1 MEKQI
6 SLPIIAPAITAD
18 VTFEFVL
25 NIQGDVQRVE
35 RQHGVVDQTEN
46 GLSCHL
52 WKHNQKKRI
61 PSSAKRKK
69 KYTFYPLSSF
79 TFHYLKP
86 SSTGKSI
93 PLICLV
99 HFSCAFTSLHVFVY
113 IVAALPLPV
122 SECLDCV
129 KTHSPLCAHHHIRIQ
144 KYKYRSPHLF
154 KCRFCFYEHRY
165 TDIKGRAHVE
175 FPHSSF
181 SGSSPSAAM

>member
-1 MEKQI
+1 MASAVICGNTTRKRGYPLQ
-6 SLPIIAPAITAD
+6 
-18 VTFEFVL
+18 
-25 NIQGDVQRVE
+25 QRE
-35 RQHGVVDQTEN
+35 
-46 GLSCHL
+46 
-52 WKHNQKKRI
+52 
-61 PSSAKRKK
+61 KK

-154 KCRFCFYEHRY
+154 KCRFCFYEHR
-165 TDIKGRAHVE
+165 TQRAHVE